1 MSAAN
6 GNYYLP
12 NPSTWPIIT
21 STGLFLLALGT
32 ILTVNAIGVGPWIM
46 LLGAAIIIYMMVR
59 WFGEVIVESESGV
72 YNHRVDWS
80 FRWGMAWFI
89 FSEVMF
95 FAAFFGALFYVRQYA
110 VPWLGDTELLWPGF
124 DAIWPTAGPKGPIPI
139 TPDTVAGDNQF
150 SPMGAWGIPAI
161 NTLILL
167 SSGATVTWAHWG
179 LIKDNRAQLVTGLF
193 LTVALGITFLA
204 LQAYEYVHA
213 YTELGLTLKT
223 GVYGATFFILTGFHG
238 FHVTMGTIMLI
249 VILAR
254 SLRGHFRP
262 NQHFG
267 FEAVAWYWHFVDVVW
282 LFLFIFV
289 YWL

>member
-1 MSAAN
+1 MSTAN

-12 NPSTWPIIT
+12 NPSPWPIIT
-21 STGLFLLALGT
+21 STGLFFLALGT
-32 ILTVNAIGVGPWIM
+32 VLAINGVNVGPWLMLIGAVVLAYIM
-46 LLGAAIIIYMMVR
+46 AR
-59 WFGEVIVESESGV
+59 WFGEVIAESENGV
-72 YNHRVDWS
+72 YNPRVDSS
-80 FRWGMAWFI
+80 FRWGMVWFI

-95 FAAFFGALFYVRQYA
+95 FAAFFGALFYVRQFA

-124 DAIWPTAGPKGPIPI
+124 DAIWPTAGPTGPIPI
-139 TPDTVAGDNQF
+139 TPDTVAGEHQF

-167 SSGATVTWAHWG
+167 TSGATVTWAHWG
-179 LIKDNRAQLVTGLF
+179 LVKDNRAQLVTGLF

-213 YTELGLTLKT
+213 YTELGLTLKA
-223 GVYGATFFILTGFHG
+223 GVYGATFFMLTGFHG

-249 VILAR
+249 VILGR
-254 SLRGHFRP
+254 SLKGHFRP
-262 NQHFG
+262 DQHFG

-282 LFLFIFV
+282 LFLFISV

>member
-12 NPSTWPIIT
+12 SPSAWPIIT

-32 ILTVNAIGVGPWIM
+32 ILTVNAIGVGPWFM
-46 LLGAAIIIYMMVR
+46 LLGAAIIIYMVVR
-59 WFGEVIVESESGV
+59 WFGEVIGESEGGV
-72 YNHRVDWS
+72 YNKRVDAS

-95 FAAFFGALFYVRQYA
+95 FAAFFAALFYVRQYA
-110 VPWLGDTELLWPGF
+110 VPWLGETELLHPGY
-124 DAIWPTAGPKGPIPI
+124 DAIWPTAGPQGPIPI
-139 TPDTVAGDNQF
+139 APDTIAGDNQF

-179 LIKDNRAQLVTGLF
+179 LLKDNRAQLVTGLF

-204 LQAYEYVHA
+204 LQAYEYAHA
-213 YTELGLTLKT
+213 YAELGLTLKT

-254 SLRGHFRP
+254 SLKGHFRP
-262 NQHFG
+262 NNHFG
-267 FEAVAWYWHFVDVVW
+267 FESVAWYWHFVDLVW

>member
-1 MSAAN
+1 MSATH

-12 NPSTWPIIT
+12 NPSPWPVIT
-21 STGLFLLALGT
+21 SAGVFCLALGF
-32 ILTVNAIGVGPWIM
+32 ILLMNSVGAGPWLM
-46 LLGAAIIIYMMVR
+46 LVGAAIIVYMMVR
-59 WFGEVIVESESGV
+59 WFGQVIGESEAGT
-72 YNHRVDWS
+72 YNKQVDRS

-95 FAAFFGALFYVRQYA
+95 FAAFFGALFYVRQWA
-110 VPWLGDTELLWPGF
+110 VDWLGATELLWPGY
-124 DAIWPTAGPKGPIPI
+124 DAAWPTAGPKGPMPAAADSV
-139 TPDTVAGDNQF
+139 PGPNQF

-167 SSGATVTWAHWG
+167 SSGVTVTIAHWG
-179 LIKDNRAQLVTGLF
+179 LLKGNRSQLVIGLF
-193 LTVALGITFLA
+193 LTVALGLTFLA
-204 LQAYEYVHA
+204 LQAYEYAHA

-223 GVYGATFFILTGFHG
+223 GIYGATFFMLTGFHG
-238 FHVTMGTIMLI
+238 FHVTIGTIMLI
-249 VILAR
+249 VILGRA
-254 SLRGHFRP
+254 LKGHFRP
-262 NQHFG
+262 DHHFG